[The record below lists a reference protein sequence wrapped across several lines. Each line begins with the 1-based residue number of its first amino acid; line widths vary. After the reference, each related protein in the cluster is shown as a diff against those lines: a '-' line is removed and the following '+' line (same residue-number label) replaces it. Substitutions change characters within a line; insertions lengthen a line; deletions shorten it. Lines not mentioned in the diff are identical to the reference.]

1 MAASLPGPDRIASRA
16 VPATETLLEV
26 RDLAYSYGDREAVCG
41 VSFEIRRGE
50 IFGLL
55 GPNGAGKT
63 TTIACI
69 AGLRRPSRGS
79 LLLHGEPFEPALR
92 GAHRGHLGL
101 VPQEVALYE
110 ELTARENL
118 EFFGSLTGL
127 GGKALGEA
135 VDRGLA
141 LAGLADR
148 ARDRVAAYSGG
159 MKRRLNLAAGDLHG
173 PDLLLLD
180 EPTVGVDP
188 QSRSHLFE
196 SLRALAGGGRTLLYT
211 THYME
216 EAQRL
221 CDRLAILDHG
231 KVLGMGTAAELA
243 QAAGLPGADLEA
255 VFLQMTGRR
264 LRDE

>member
-1 MAASLPGPDRIASRA
+1 MIGTDAAP
-16 VPATETLLEV
+16 LLEV
-26 RDLAYSYGDREAVCG
+26 RDLAFSYGDREAVCG

-79 LLLHGEPFEPALR
+79 LHLLGQPFAPALVGR
-92 GAHRGHLGL
+92 DRARLGL

-118 EFFGSLTGL
+118 EFFGALAGL
-127 GGKALGEA
+127 GGKALGDA
-135 VDRGLA
+135 LGRGLE

-148 ARDRVAAYSGG
+148 ERDRVGAYSGG
-159 MKRRLNLAAGDLHG
+159 MKRRLNLAAGDLHD

-180 EPTVGVDP
+180 EPTAGVDP
-188 QSRSHLFE
+188 QSRSHIFE
-196 SLRALAGGGRTLLYT
+196 SLRALAGRGRTLLYT

-231 KVLGMGTAAELA
+231 KVLGVGTAAELA

-255 VFLQMTGRR
+255 VFLKMTGRR

>member
-1 MAASLPGPDRIASRA
+1 MIGTDAAP
-16 VPATETLLEV
+16 LLEV
-26 RDLAYSYGDREAVCG
+26 RDLAFSYGEREAVRG

-79 LLLHGEPFEPALR
+79 LLLLGKPFEPALL
-92 GAHRGHLGL
+92 GPHRARLGL

-118 EFFGSLTGL
+118 EFFGALSGL
-127 GGKALGEA
+127 GGRTLGEA
-135 VDRGLA
+135 VDRGLT
-141 LAGLADR
+141 LAGLSDR
-148 ARDRVAAYSGG
+148 ARDRVGAYSGG
-159 MKRRLNLAAGDLHG
+159 MKRRLNLAAGDLHA

-180 EPTVGVDP
+180 EPTAGVDP

-196 SLRALAGGGRTLLYT
+196 SLRALAAQGRTLLYT

-221 CDRLAILDHG
+221 CDRLAILDQG
-231 KVLGMGTAAELA
+231 RVLGVGTAAELA
-243 QAAGLPGADLEA
+243 HAAGLPGADLEA